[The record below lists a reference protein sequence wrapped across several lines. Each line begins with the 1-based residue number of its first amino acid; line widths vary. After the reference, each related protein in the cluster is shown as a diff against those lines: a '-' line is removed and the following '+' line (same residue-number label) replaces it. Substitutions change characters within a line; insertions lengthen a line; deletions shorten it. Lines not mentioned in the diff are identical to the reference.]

1 VTRSPRSQ
9 RAVLALLI
17 LLLAP
22 PAVSAQQDEP
32 EQLPPG
38 TIVYGPLT
46 LTPSLV
52 IKDMGRDDNV
62 FNEAVDPKSD
72 FTFTLTPRAS
82 VGLRARRIRLTYV
95 STLDY
100 VYYESYASERGANL
114 TSEARVDVDL
124 GRLRPYVS
132 LTGTNTRNRL
142 NPEVD
147 ARARHHDQ
155 IYSAGAAVRV
165 LSRTNLLLSGRHGA
179 IEYEPDETFRG
190 VSLEQSFNAQ
200 VDGIEGGV
208 GIELTPITTFSVLA
222 QREQQ
227 RFDLSPSRDSN
238 SWRVWPMLS
247 FNPTGLLTGTA
258 AIGYRHFDALDPRL
272 SDYSG
277 LVASVTIGATIYGRH
292 QLQSTY
298 LRDVQYSYDPSTP
311 YYVANG
317 GRVTW
322 TTVVVGPV
330 DLRGTVGR
338 SLMHYRG
345 EVDDAGTDTATIFGG
360 GMGYRFSEHA
370 RLGLNTE
377 WIERDSDRSADRE
390 YRNRRIF
397 ASLTWGSN

>member
-1 VTRSPRSQ
+1 MTGSPRSQ
-9 RAVLALLI
+9 RAVLALLT

-22 PAVSAQQDEP
+22 PAVSAQQDDP
-32 EQLPPG
+32 DQLPPG

-52 IKDMGRDDNV
+52 IKDMGLDDNV

-190 VSLEQSFNAQ
+190 VSLEESFNAQ

-238 SWRVWPMLS
+238 SWRLWPMLS

-298 LRDVQYSYDPSTP
+298 LRDVRSSSI
-311 YYVANG
+311 
-317 GRVTW
+317 RRHRITW
-322 TTVVVGPV
+322 RTVEG
-330 DLRGTVGR
+330 
-338 SLMHYRG
+338 
-345 EVDDAGTDTATIFGG
+345 
-360 GMGYRFSEHA
+360 
-370 RLGLNTE
+370 
-377 WIERDSDRSADRE
+377 
-390 YRNRRIF
+390 
-397 ASLTWGSN
+397 

>member
-1 VTRSPRSQ
+1 MTRFPRCR
-9 RAVLALLI
+9 RAMLALLT

-22 PAVSAQQDEP
+22 PAVLAQQEEP
-32 EQLPPG
+32 ERPPG

-52 IKDMGRDDNV
+52 IKEMGLDDNV

-82 VGLRARRIRLTYV
+82 IGLRARRVRLAYV

-100 VYYESYASERGANL
+100 VYYETYSSERGANL

-132 LTGTNTRNRL
+132 LAGANTRNRL
-142 NPEVD
+142 NTEVD

-155 IYSAGAAVRV
+155 IYSAGVAVRA

-190 VSLEQSFNAQ
+190 VSLQDSFNGE
-200 VDGIEGGV
+200 VNGIEGGV
-208 GIELTPITTFSVLA
+208 GIELTPITTLSVLA

-227 RFDLSPSRDSN
+227 RFDLSASRDSN
-238 SWRVWPMLS
+238 SWRVWPTLS

-272 SDYSG
+272 PDYSG
-277 LVASVTIGATIYGRH
+277 LVASITIGATIYGRH

-317 GRVTW
+317 GRLTW

-330 DLRGTVGR
+330 DVRGTVGR
-338 SLMHYRG
+338 NLMHYRG
-345 EVDDAGTDTATIFGG
+345 A
-360 GMGYRFSEHA
+360 
-370 RLGLNTE
+370 
-377 WIERDSDRSADRE
+377 
-390 YRNRRIF
+390 NRRCRHGHGDDRWRGNGLPVVR
-397 ASLTWGSN
+397 ARQARAERRVD

>member
-1 VTRSPRSQ
+1 VTRSSRCQ
-9 RAVLALLI
+9 RAVLALFA
-17 LLLAP
+17 LLLV
-22 PAVSAQQDEP
+22 PATVSAQQDEP

-52 IKDMGRDDNV
+52 IKDMGLDDNV

-82 VGLRARRIRLTYV
+82 VGLRARRVRLTYV

-100 VYYESYASERGANL
+100 VYYQSYASERGANL
-114 TSEARVDVDL
+114 TSEARVEVDL
-124 GRLRPYVS
+124 GRFRPYVS
-132 LTGTNTRNRL
+132 LAGANTRNRL
-142 NPEVD
+142 NTEVD

-155 IYSAGAAVRV
+155 IYSAGVAVRV
-165 LSRTNLLLSGRHGA
+165 RSRTSLLLSGRHGA
-179 IEYEPDETFRG
+179 IEYEPDEAFRG
-190 VSLEQSFNAQ
+190 VSLQESFNSQ
-200 VDGIEGGV
+200 VDGVEGGV

-238 SWRVWPMLS
+238 SWRVWPTLS

-258 AIGYRHFDALDPRL
+258 AVGYRHFDACDPRL
-272 SDYSG
+272 PDYSG

-322 TTVVVGPV
+322 TTVVIGPV
-330 DLRGTVGR
+330 DVRATVGR
-338 SLMHYRG
+338 NLMHYRG
-345 EVDDAGTDTATIFGG
+345 GTDDAGSDTATIFGG

-370 RLGLNTE
+370 RLGLNAE
-377 WIERDSDRSADRE
+377 WIERNSDRSANRE

-397 ASLTWGSN
+397 ASLTWGGN